1 LSLETSL
8 AHQSLSC
15 TFILEITLWDFRMI
29 KGLLLAAFIFTA
41 NFAGESVEIENPL
54 EKAIDLLYH
63 EIKPG
68 KELEKSIF
76 QLSMVGYYNMK
87 KNELLHDDSVLT
99 IIDYRK
105 ASKNKRF
112 FVINLVEK
120 RVLYSTLV
128 AHGKGSGAQ
137 FAELFSNKPGSL
149 KSSIGFFITDDSY
162 YGKHG
167 YSLKLQGVEPGVND
181 KAMQRAIVIHGAS
194 YVSESFIKRYGRL
207 GRSWGCPALPEEITR
222 QVIDE
227 IKGGSCLFVYSED
240 QDYLKKSTFLN
251 RESATQY
258 YLEVNGFSAIEDTL
272 TIGRDTLIS
281 NQP

>member
-1 LSLETSL
+1 MTN
-8 AHQSLSC
+8 
-15 TFILEITLWDFRMI
+15 
-29 KGLLLAAFIFTA
+29 GLLLAILIFTM
-41 NFAGESVEIENPL
+41 NFAGESVESENPL
-54 EKAIDLLYH
+54 VKAIDLLYH

-68 KELEKSIF
+68 KDLEKSIF

-87 KNELLHDDSVLT
+87 KNELLQDDSVIT

-120 RVLYSTLV
+120 KVLFSSLV

-137 FAELFSNKPGSL
+137 YAKLFSNKPGSL
-149 KSSIGFFITDDSY
+149 KSSIGFFITDESY
-162 YGKHG
+162 LGKHG

-207 GRSWGCPALPEEITR
+207 GRSWGCPALPEDITR
-222 QVIDE
+222 QVIDK
-227 IKGGSCLFVYSED
+227 IKGGSCLFVYSDD
-240 QDYLKKSTFLN
+240 QDYLNKSNFLN

-258 YLEVNGFSAIEDTL
+258 YLETSKFSTAMDSTNIK
-272 TIGRDTLIS
+272 
-281 NQP
+281 

>member
-1 LSLETSL
+1 
-8 AHQSLSC
+8 
-15 TFILEITLWDFRMI
+15 MI
-29 KGLLLAAFIFTA
+29 KGLLLATLIFAA
-41 NFAGESVEIENPL
+41 NFAGESAEIENPL
-54 EKAIDLLYH
+54 ERSIDLLYH

-68 KELEKSIF
+68 NELEKSIF
-76 QLSMVGYYNMK
+76 QLSMFGYYNMK
-87 KNELLHDDSVLT
+87 KNELLQDDSVIT

-120 RVLYSTLV
+120 KVLFSTLV

-149 KSSIGFFITDDSY
+149 KSSIGFFITEDSY

-167 YSLKLQGVEPGVND
+167 YSLKLQGVEPGIND

-207 GRSWGCPALPEEITR
+207 GRSWGCPALPEDITR

-227 IKGGSCLFVYSED
+227 IKGGSCLFVYTDD
-240 QDYLKKSTFLN
+240 QDYLKKSNFLN
-251 RESATQY
+251 RESATQFF
-258 YLEVNGFSAIEDTL
+258 LKMTEFSTA
-272 TIGRDTLIS
+272 RDSTNIKKDSVEPL
-281 NQP
+281 QP

>member
-1 LSLETSL
+1 ME
-8 AHQSLSC
+8 
-15 TFILEITLWDFRMI
+15 MI
-29 KGLLLAAFIFTA
+29 KALLPSILLLTMS
-41 NFAGESVEIENPL
+41 FAGESAEKKNPL
-54 EKAIDLLYH
+54 EQAIDLLYQ

-68 KELEKSIF
+68 NELEKSIF
-76 QLSMVGYYNMK
+76 NLSMVGYYNMK
-87 KNELLHDDSVLT
+87 KNELLQDDSVIT

-120 RVLYSTLV
+120 KVLYSTLV

-137 FAELFSNKPGSL
+137 FAEIFSNKPGSL

-207 GRSWGCPALPEEITR
+207 GRSWGCPALPEDITR
-222 QVIDE
+222 EVIDK

-251 RESATQY
+251 RESATRY
-258 YLEVNGFSAIEDTL
+258 FLEMSEFPTTTDS
-272 TIGRDTLIS
+272 S
-281 NQP
+281 NSKTDNLETVQP

>member
-1 LSLETSL
+1 
-8 AHQSLSC
+8 
-15 TFILEITLWDFRMI
+15 MI
-29 KGLLLAAFIFTA
+29 KVLLLVILLFTV
-41 NFAGESVEIENPL
+41 NFAGESAEIENPL
-54 EKAIDLLYH
+54 ERAIDLLYH

-68 KELEKSIF
+68 DELEKPIF
-76 QLSMVGYYNMK
+76 NLSMVGYYNMK
-87 KNELLHDDSVLT
+87 KNDLLQDDSVIT

-112 FVINLVEK
+112 FVINLFEK
-120 RVLYSTLV
+120 KVLYSTLV

-149 KSSIGFFITDDSY
+149 QSSIGFFITEDSY

-167 YSLKLQGVEPGVND
+167 YSLKLEGVEPGVND

-207 GRSWGCPALPEEITR
+207 GRSWGCPALPEDITR
-222 QVIDE
+222 EVIDK

-240 QDYLKKSTFLN
+240 QDYLKKSSLLN

-258 YLEVNGFSAIEDTL
+258 FLEMSEIPAPTDSLNIRIDTL
-272 TIGRDTLIS
+272 DY
-281 NQP
+281 